1 MVLICFINDLMLNIF
16 FMPFL
21 SLFSWS
27 IWSNFYSFL
36 TGFVFSLIFEC
47 WKFFIHSRYKSLS
60 GTYFANIFSQAVY
73 YIFICPIVT
82 FKKKFLIFECL
93 NSLSVCSFMDH
104 VFMLYLRNFCLTQS
118 HKDSLLSFSTGSAI
132 FLHLDL
138 WFSFS

>member
-1 MVLICFINDLMLNIF
+1 MTWCLTSF

-27 IWSNFYSFL
+27 IWSNFCSFL
-36 TGFVFSLIFEC
+36 TRIVFSLSFEC
-47 WKFFIHSRYKSLS
+47 WKFFIHSRYKALS

-82 FKKKFLIFECL
+82 FKKKKFLIFEFL
-93 NSLSVCSFMDH
+93 NSLSICSFMNY

-118 HKDSLLSFSTGSAI
+118 HKDFLLFFPTGVII

-138 WFSFS
+138 WFIFS